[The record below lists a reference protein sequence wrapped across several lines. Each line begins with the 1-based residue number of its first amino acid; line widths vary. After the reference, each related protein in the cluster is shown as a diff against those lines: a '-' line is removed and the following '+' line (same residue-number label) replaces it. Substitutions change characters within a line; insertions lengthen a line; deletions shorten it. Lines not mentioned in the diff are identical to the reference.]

1 MTELQSPQPD
11 FRGCQAAPVDGYV
24 RFQHG
29 DCHVVA
35 CEWAAPA
42 IRGALAQG
50 TLHEWAAAQDTCD
63 PMRGRGISYG
73 VMLPAGPALQSQ
85 TPVVVRRNR
94 HGGLFRFLTGE
105 YFLMPTRAPLE
116 LATALRLAGAGVATP
131 QVIAYA
137 VYPFSRFFARSDV
150 MTRRLPEGAD
160 FPDVWRR
167 ADASGRDALL
177 RAVARLLCDLS
188 RAGAWHADLNL
199 KNIYIAGRASDV
211 TPYVLDV
218 DRVTFPGGKCA
229 SRNFQRLARSVRK
242 WRDKWGLDFT
252 EDALEHLAVLAQE
265 KN

>member
-1 MTELQSPQPD
+1 MTELHSSQPD
-11 FRGCQAAPVDGYV
+11 FQGCRAEPVDGYV
-24 RFQHG
+24 RFNLGHYR
-29 DCHVVA
+29 VVA

-42 IRGALAQG
+42 IREALARG
-50 TLHEWAAAQDTCD
+50 TLHQWAAAQEKRD

-73 VMLPAGPALQSQ
+73 VLLPAGPAPDFR
-85 TPVVVRRNR
+85 TAVVVRRNR

-131 QVIAYA
+131 QVISYA
-137 VYPFSRFFARSDV
+137 VYPFSGIFARSDV

-160 FPDVWRR
+160 FPDVWRQS
-167 ADASGRDALL
+167 DEPGREALL
-177 RAVARLLCDLS
+177 RAVARLLGDLA

-199 KNIYIAGRASDV
+199 KNIYIAGRATDM

-218 DRVTFPGGKCA
+218 DRVSFPGGNCA

-252 EDALEHLAVLAQE
+252 EDALERLAVLAQE
-265 KN
+265 KR